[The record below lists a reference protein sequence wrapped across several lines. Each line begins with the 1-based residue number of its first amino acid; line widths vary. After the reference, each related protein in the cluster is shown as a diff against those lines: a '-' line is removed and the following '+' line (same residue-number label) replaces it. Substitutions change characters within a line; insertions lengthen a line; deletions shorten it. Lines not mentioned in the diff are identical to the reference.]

1 MGIIREKH
9 VRELYD
15 VESTARSLQ
24 KFLDKIES
32 NLHSLRALDVN
43 LETCD
48 LLLVHHLST
57 KLDVKS
63 RKELESMK
71 RPDSNVTYEHFKDFI
86 KNVVSII
93 IHYFASK
100 KKQSLQPRLS
110 SRPKSQ
116 WYEQLYHIKSF

>member
-1 MGIIREKH
+1 MYENFLMLT
-9 VRELYD
+9 VQQE
-15 VESTARSLQ
+15 VFLQ

-43 LETCD
+43 LETWD

-57 KLDVKS
+57 KLDLKS

-71 RPDSNVTYEHFKDFI
+71 RLDSNVTYEHFKDFI

-116 WYEQLYHIKSF
+116 WYEQLYHIESF